1 MSDYAFFEYQAKLT
15 NTGHAEDVGEPVH
28 CMIRMKNVD
37 RDGKRLHDMELHQQV
52 GDNVLFVINPG
63 PYRKI
68 SHSSI
73 WNVTEEVCTNQE
85 RHRITVELGIARSI
99 STTPNDAS
107 QDHLPAGSIWHLVLN
122 HERLC
127 DLFSYRLHWVR
138 YGDCSFC

>member
-15 NTGHAEDVGEPVH
+15 NTGHAEDGGEPVH

-37 RDGKRLHDMELHQQV
+37 RDGKRLHDIELHQQA

-73 WNVTEEVCTNQE
+73 WNVTEE
-85 RHRITVELGIARSI
+85 ELHKPGK
-99 STTPNDAS
+99 AS
-107 QDHLPAGSIWHLVLN
+107 D
-122 HERLC
+122 
-127 DLFSYRLHWVR
+127 YRRV
-138 YGDCSFC
+138 GDCEIYFYNA